1 MKYLALFLI
10 KVILISGMISNMN
23 SVETTFSSLDTFYT
37 PMGHELDCE
46 DMCKICVDENT
57 FNGVYKA
64 YEKTVGSKSKVKVED
79 LDKKLVK
86 KAKEMASSRKGLR
99 RRSDTG
105 EDLVEEDLTNGLK
118 DDENTLKKA
127 ACTEGQTPEADGCT
141 SVSKLVDN
149 EMNNE
154 QDALNAEVDMAVK
167 KVTDGEGLDTDKD
180 LKKIEDVSNRVRSK
194 MEKKY
199 RKAAARKL
207 GVSYSA
213 YESEKKRLSSRKIK
227 TGTNTKGTDLA
238 KLKKQYFDVCVK
250 SEAKFY
256 AYAAIKE

>member
-1 MKYLALFLI
+1 
-10 KVILISGMISNMN
+10 MN

-86 KAKEMASSRKGLR
+86 KAKEMASGRKGSL
-99 RRSDTG
+99 RRSDITG
-105 EDLVEEDLTNGLK
+105 EDVEEEDTSDLKGT
-118 DDENTLKKA
+118 DDGTLKKA

-149 EMNNE
+149 EMNSE

-167 KVTDGEGLDTDKD
+167 KVTDGEGLDTNKD
-180 LKKIEDVSNRVRSK
+180 GKRIEDVANRVRTK

-213 YESEKKRLSSRKIK
+213 YESEKKRLASRKIK
-227 TGTNTKGTDLA
+227 SGTNTKGSDLA

-256 AYAAIKE
+256 AYAPIKE

>member
-1 MKYLALFLI
+1 
-10 KVILISGMISNMN
+10 MN

-86 KAKEMASSRKGLR
+86 KAKEMSSGRKGSL
-99 RRSDTG
+99 RRSDTTG
-105 EDLVEEDLTNGLK
+105 EEVNEDDKSNGLA
-118 DDENTLKKA
+118 DTNNDTLKKA
-127 ACTEGQTPEADGCT
+127 ACTEGQTPEADGCE
-141 SVSKLVDN
+141 SVSKLIDN
-149 EMNNE
+149 EMKNE
-154 QDALNAEVDMAVK
+154 QESLNAEVEMAVK
-167 KVTDGEGLDTDKD
+167 KVTDGEKLEGDD
-180 LKKIEDVSNRVRSK
+180 KKIEDVANRVRTK

-213 YESEKKRLSSRKIK
+213 YEADKKKLSSRKFK

-238 KLKKQYFDVCVK
+238 KLKRQYFEVCVK

-256 AYAAIKE
+256 AYAPIKE

>member
-10 KVILISGMISNMN
+10 KMILISGMISNMN
-23 SVETTFSSLDTFYT
+23 SMETTFSSLDTFYT

-86 KAKEMASSRKGLR
+86 KAKEMASGRKGSLR
-99 RRSDTG
+99 RSEVGDDMDK
-105 EDLVEEDLTNGLK
+105 EDNSNGLEGT
-118 DDENTLKKA
+118 DDGTLKKA

-154 QDALNAEVDMAVK
+154 QESLNAEVDLAVK
-167 KVTDGEGLDTDKD
+167 KVTDGEGLKDGDDK
-180 LKKIEDVSNRVRSK
+180 IQDVANRVRTK

-213 YESEKKRLSSRKIK
+213 YESEKKRLASKIDK
-227 TGTNTKGTDLA
+227 KATKTKGTDLA
-238 KLKKQYFDVCVK
+238 KLKKQYFEVCVK

-256 AYAAIKE
+256 AYAPIKE

>member
-1 MKYLALFLI
+1 
-10 KVILISGMISNMN
+10 MN

-86 KAKEMASSRKGLR
+86 KAKEMASGRKGSL

-105 EDLVEEDLTNGLK
+105 EDVEEEDNGLK
-118 DDENTLKKA
+118 GDDTTGLKKA
-127 ACTEGQTPEADGCT
+127 ACTEGQTPEADDCT

-149 EMNNE
+149 EMNSE

-167 KVTDGEGLDTDKD
+167 KVTDGEGLDTNKD
-180 LKKIEDVSNRVRSK
+180 GKRIEDVANRVRTK

-213 YESEKKRLSSRKIK
+213 YESEKKRLASRKIK
-227 TGTNTKGTDLA
+227 TGTKTKGTDLA